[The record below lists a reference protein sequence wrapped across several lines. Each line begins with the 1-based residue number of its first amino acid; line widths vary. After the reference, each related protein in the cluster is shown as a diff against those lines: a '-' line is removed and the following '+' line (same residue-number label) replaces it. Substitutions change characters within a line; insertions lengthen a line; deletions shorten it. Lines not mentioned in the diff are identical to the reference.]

1 MCVLPNGSSS
11 SSFFFFVLYNFQQF
25 PLMGRNFSLSDFIFF
40 LLSHSLF
47 CKCIHCFGLAEGL
60 FILWAISRLAGL
72 AFITIIIIIVV
83 VGKGLT
89 QNGIKIK

>member
-1 MCVLPNGSSS
+1 
-11 SSFFFFVLYNFQQF
+11 
-25 PLMGRNFSLSDFIFF
+25 MGRNFSSSDFFF
-40 LLSHSLF
+40 VFFVLSHSVFFLF
-47 CKCIHCFGLAEGL
+47 ASVFVVSAWPKGF
-60 FILWAISRLAGL
+60 FWAISRLAGL